1 MKLCSVT
8 GMIAVLCLVFL
19 PSCKKGTEEP
29 QKGKD
34 TLPPVEVRAEVDRAT
49 ATTGDAIRYAL
60 TAKSEPEITV
70 TIPEMGAQIA
80 GLRIVD
86 LGETGPIERDGYQI
100 FERWYQLKADI
111 VGSYIIPGAVFSYQD
126 TQGKNIELKTA
137 QIFIEVKTV
146 IEDKE
151 AATDIKDIKPLATI
165 PRDYTLIIVL
175 SLAGM
180 VLLTLIGGGIY
191 FYRTRYRKD
200 AATLSRPAH
209 EVALEEI
216 EQLQKEGLIK
226 KGVYQEHYFK
236 LSEIFRRYLEMRFR
250 FQAVEQTTEE
260 ILPNISKLTDV
271 DEKAKRSAQHF
282 LYHTDLVK
290 FAQYTP
296 HPAEVDQEEQGA
308 VHFICETKEE
318 PLYDSA
324 AQDTKVRHEKEEH
337 VTSGTS
343 SPSE

>member
-1 MKLCSVT
+1 
-8 GMIAVLCLVFL
+8 MIALLCLVFL
-19 PSCKKGTEEP
+19 PFCKKGMEEP
-29 QKGKD
+29 QKAKD

-49 ATTGDAIRYAL
+49 ATTGDAIRYTL
-60 TAKSEPEITV
+60 TAKSEPQIAV

-86 LGETGPIERDGYQI
+86 LGETGPIERDGYKI
-100 FERWYQLKADI
+100 VERWYQLKADI

-151 AATDIKDIKPLATI
+151 AATDIKDIKPLVNI
-165 PRDYTLIIVL
+165 PRDYTLIIVV
-175 SLAGM
+175 SLAAL
-180 VLLTLIGGGIY
+180 VLLMLIGGGIY
-191 FYRTRYRKD
+191 FYRTRYRKG
-200 AATLSRPAH
+200 AATPSRPAH

-226 KGVYQEHYFK
+226 KGVYQEHYFR
-236 LSEIFRRYLEMRFR
+236 LSEIFRRYLERRFR

-260 ILPNISKLTDV
+260 ILPNIAKLTDV
-271 DEKAKRSAQHF
+271 GEAAKRSAQHF

-296 HPAEVDQEEQGA
+296 QPAEVDQEQQGA

-324 AQDTKVRHEKEEH
+324 TPDTKASHEQEEH
-337 VTSGTS
+337 VTRGAST
-343 SPSE
+343 PSE

>member
-1 MKLCSVT
+1 MTRFSIT
-8 GMIAVLCLVFL
+8 GMIVVLCLVFL

-29 QKGKD
+29 QKEKD

-49 ATTGDAIRYAL
+49 ATTGDAIRYTL
-60 TAKSEPEITV
+60 TAKSEPQIAV
-70 TIPEMGAQIA
+70 AIPEMGAQIA

-86 LGETGPIERDGYQI
+86 LGESGPIERDGYKI
-100 FERWYQLKADI
+100 VERWYQLKADI

-126 TQGKNIELKTA
+126 AQGKNIELKTA

-151 AATDIKDIKPLATI
+151 AATDIRDIKPLVTI
-165 PRDYTLIIVL
+165 PRDYTLIIGL
-175 SLAGM
+175 SLAGL
-180 VLLTLIGGGIY
+180 VLLILIGGGIY
-191 FYRTRYRKD
+191 FYRTRYRKN
-200 AATLSRPAH
+200 AAPPSRPAH

-226 KGVYQEHYFK
+226 KGVYQEHYFR
-236 LSEIFRRYLEMRFR
+236 LSEIFRRYLERRFR

-260 ILPNISKLTDV
+260 ILPNISNLTDV
-271 DEKAKRSAQHF
+271 DETAKRSAQHF

-296 HPAEVDQEEQGA
+296 HPTEVDQQQQEA

-318 PLYDSA
+318 PLDESGTP
-324 AQDTKVRHEKEEH
+324 DTKTSHAKEKH
-337 VTSGTS
+337 VPNGAS
-343 SPSE
+343 SSSK